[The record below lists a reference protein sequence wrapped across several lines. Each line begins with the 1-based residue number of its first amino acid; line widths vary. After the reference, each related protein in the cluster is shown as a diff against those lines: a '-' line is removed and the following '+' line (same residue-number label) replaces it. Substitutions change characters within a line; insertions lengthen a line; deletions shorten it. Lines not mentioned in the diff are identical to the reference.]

1 MAALIDEYSLTAVP
15 LEMTFRE
22 THLSTGTG
30 FIWENE
36 SQLFLVTNWH
46 NVTGIN
52 PRTGEHLSKNAGE
65 PDGIVMLLH
74 AEDYRLEK
82 SVQARIPLRGQEGE
96 PLWLEHP
103 LAREVDVIALPLPL
117 IRGAILCPINQ
128 MPKTDMLIAVGIEAF
143 ILGYPF
149 GIGVS
154 TLPVWKRASI
164 ASEPYVFAKGRPYFF
179 VDTASREGMSGSP
192 VILRTWGGYHTPEG
206 GQITTSGSAT
216 RFIGIYSG
224 RIGGKDELQAQL
236 GMVWHAGLVD
246 VIVKDGRPPLRIT

>member
-46 NVTGIN
+46 NVMGIN

-82 SVQARIPLRGQEGE
+82 SVQAQIPLRGQEGE

-103 LAREVDVIALPLPL
+103 LAREVDVIALPLPI

-128 MPKTDMLIAVGIEAF
+128 MPQTD
-143 ILGYPF
+143 
-149 GIGVS
+149 
-154 TLPVWKRASI
+154 
-164 ASEPYVFAKGRPYFF
+164 
-179 VDTASREGMSGSP
+179 
-192 VILRTWGGYHTPEG
+192 
-206 GQITTSGSAT
+206 
-216 RFIGIYSG
+216 
-224 RIGGKDELQAQL
+224 
-236 GMVWHAGLVD
+236 
-246 VIVKDGRPPLRIT
+246 

>member
-82 SVQARIPLRGQEGE
+82 SVQARIPLRVRKESRFG
-96 PLWLEHP
+96 LNIHWL
-103 LAREVDVIALPLPL
+103 
-117 IRGAILCPINQ
+117 G
-128 MPKTDMLIAVGIEAF
+128 K
-143 ILGYPF
+143 
-149 GIGVS
+149 S
-154 TLPVWKRASI
+154 TL
-164 ASEPYVFAKGRPYFF
+164 
-179 VDTASREGMSGSP
+179 
-192 VILRTWGGYHTPEG
+192 LRCRY
-206 GQITTSGSAT
+206 
-216 RFIGIYSG
+216 
-224 RIGGKDELQAQL
+224 L
-236 GMVWHAGLVD
+236 
-246 VIVKDGRPPLRIT
+246 